1 MPVSIHAPA
10 GGATKACASRQ
21 TLCLVSI
28 HAPAGGATVAIVT
41 SYNSNKINCQRAILF
56 RILYI
61 KGRENIKN

>member
-1 MPVSIHAPA
+1 MWVI
-10 GGATKACASRQ
+10 CI
-21 TLCLVSI
+21 VSI